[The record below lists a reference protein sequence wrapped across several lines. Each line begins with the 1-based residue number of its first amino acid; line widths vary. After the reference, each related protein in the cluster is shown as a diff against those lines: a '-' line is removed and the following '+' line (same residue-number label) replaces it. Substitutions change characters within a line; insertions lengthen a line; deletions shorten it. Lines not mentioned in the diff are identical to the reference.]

1 MWGAWMAVA
10 PAFAGEGAA
19 LSHAE
24 LVDQATA
31 QSKSA
36 HTIEALADG
45 RIRMNAPM
53 QDLQADIG
61 PHGLILRSVDE
72 GGSAAFA
79 QRVQAVG
86 RENAMWL
93 PLPAQVRHDGERAY
107 ALQGVLVQEFS
118 ANADGIRQDF
128 ILTAKPA
135 GIGPLHLDLA
145 FENASLHALPA
156 VSGDPESKTPESALS
171 PTLHDAIALHMAD
184 GRALHCHALH
194 VTDAD
199 G

>member
-1 MWGAWMAVA
+1 MHKGSRGVLGRVFRIAAMWGAWMAVA
-10 PAFAGEGAA
+10 PALAGEGAA
-19 LSHAE
+19 LSHVD

-36 HTIEALADG
+36 HIVETLPDG

-53 QDLQADIG
+53 QDLQAEIG

-72 GGSAAFA
+72 GGSAAFS

-93 PLPAQVRHDGERAY
+93 PLPAQVQHDGERAY

-128 ILTAKPA
+128 LLGEKPA
-135 GIGPLHLDLA
+135 GAGPLQLDLA
-145 FENASLHALPA
+145 FENASL
-156 VSGDPESKTPESALS
+156 
-171 PTLHDAIALHMAD
+171 
-184 GRALHCHALH
+184 
-194 VTDAD
+194 
-199 G
+199 